1 MSAIVRFERLLIFF
15 GMRMNSPAFSTP
27 TSSIP
32 DAEHLYIQ
40 LLAQLRAHVATC
52 LLPPVLIGVHRGGA
66 WLAARLHADLGVS
79 EPLGTIDISFY
90 RDDFA
95 TKGISA
101 NVKTTDVAVDLT
113 GRDVI
118 LCDDILNSGRS
129 VRAALNE
136 IFDFGRPARVD
147 LAVLFDRGGREL
159 PMAAR
164 FVGGSSEFD
173 AAYKLVLER
182 DSSSRFCFRVPLR
195 VSPVSQNAEVNA

>member
-1 MSAIVRFERLLIFF
+1 
-15 GMRMNSPAFSTP
+15 MNTEFNAP
-27 TSSIP
+27 TSRIP

-40 LLAQLRAHVATC
+40 LLREVRAHVAT
-52 LLPPVLIGVHRGGA
+52 LSVSPVIIGVHRGGA
-66 WLAARLHADLGVS
+66 WVAERLHKDLALS
-79 EPLGTIDISFY
+79 EPLSTIDISFY
-90 RDDFA
+90 RDDFS
-95 TKGISA
+95 TTGIGA
-101 NVKTTDVAVDLT
+101 NVKTTDVPVELD
-113 GRDVI
+113 GRAVI

-164 FVGGSSEFD
+164 FVGGVSEFD

-182 DSSSRFCFRVPLR
+182 DSSNRFCFRVPLR
-195 VSPVSQNAEVNA
+195 QNTVVELS